1 MNDGIILWEAHRGGG
16 GGFEMPESCHLSFEY
31 GWLLGGR
38 PDADVNMTKDGVI
51 VSLHDP
57 TLDRVVRDLPEEFKG
72 VPINELTY
80 EQVRSCD
87 VGWEEY
93 PSQHIPKMSE
103 LLEVLRNDKSRN
115 MIIDYKRVELE
126 LLAQM
131 IREYGVGS
139 QITFAFRDREV
150 CRAMKRLVPEIRTK
164 NWLGGSAQNI
174 MDQFEVLKQE
184 DFAGI
189 TEVQLHLNDVA
200 EEDRKD
206 GWRYALTPD
215 FIRYALAV
223 TKEKDV
229 LLQTLP
235 WQFEREDLVKILDL
249 GVRSF
254 AVDFPNKFTKI
265 CAEYFSAARYC

>member
-38 PDADVNMTKDGVI
+38 PEADVNMTKDGVI

-57 TLDRVVRDLPEEFKG
+57 TLDRVARNLPEEFKG
-72 VPINELTY
+72 VPISELTY
-80 EQVRSCD
+80 DQVRSCE

-93 PSQHIPKMSE
+93 PGQHIPKMSE
-103 LLEVLRNDKSRN
+103 LLEVLRNDRSRN
-115 MIIDYKRVELE
+115 MIIDYKRVELD
-126 LLAQM
+126 LLAEM

-139 QITFAFRDREV
+139 QITFAYCDRAI
-150 CRAMKRLVPEIRTK
+150 CRKMKSLVPEIRTK
-164 NWLGGSAQNI
+164 NWLGGSPESI
-174 MDQFEVLKQE
+174 MDQFGTLKKE

-189 TEVQLHLNDVA
+189 TEVQLHLYDLP
-200 EEDRKD
+200 DGKID
-206 GWRYALTPD
+206 GWRYQLSPD

-223 TKEKDV
+223 TQEKNV
-229 LLQTLP
+229 LLQALP
-235 WQFEREDLVKILDL
+235 WQFEREDLVQVLDL

-254 AVDFPNKFTKI
+254 AVDFPNKFTKV
-265 CAEYFSAARYC
+265 CAEYFSACRYR

>member
-38 PDADVNMTKDGVI
+38 PEADVNMTKDGVI

-57 TLDRVVRDLPEEFKG
+57 TLDRVARNLPEEFKG
-72 VPINELTY
+72 VPICELTY
-80 EQVRSCD
+80 DQVRSCE

-93 PSQHIPKMSE
+93 PGQHIPKMSE
-103 LLEVLRNDKSRN
+103 LLDVLRNDKSRN

-139 QITFAFRDREV
+139 QITFAFCDRAV
-150 CRAMKRLVPEIRTK
+150 CRKMKSLVPEIRTK
-164 NWLGGSAQNI
+164 NWLGGSAESI
-174 MDQFEVLKQE
+174 MDQFETLKKE
-184 DFAGI
+184 DFADI
-189 TEVQLHLNDVA
+189 TEVQIHLNDLP
-200 EEDRKD
+200 DKKGN
-206 GWRYALTPD
+206 GWRYQITPD
-215 FIRYALAV
+215 FLRDALAV
-223 TKEKDV
+223 TKEKGV
-229 LLQTLP
+229 LLQVLP
-235 WQFEREDLVKILDL
+235 WHFEREDLVQILDL

-254 AVDFPNKFTKI
+254 AVDFPNKFTKV
-265 CAEYFSAARYC
+265 CAGYFSACRYR